1 VPTLTLD
8 ALRERLTRGELGRL
22 HLFVGSDVRLMDRMV
37 DAVEAT
43 VPEADRPF
51 AVERVHAGEPGG
63 SPVDIVA
70 AASNLPMLGDKRIVI
85 VLRAERLLKP
95 KRGGKASEEEEPDL
109 DASGDPAAVL
119 ETGGLE
125 AYVEAPAS
133 FSTVV
138 FVASEVDRTRRLTKR
153 LVDRAEVTVFDGNV
167 ADDPRADTAKNLGR
181 VLRGVLLSEGRTIEA
196 SAAALIV
203 RRAGGDVSK
212 LRDDVDRLV
221 LFIGDRKHITEDD
234 VMEVSAEHH
243 AIDDEWAVTNALAAG
258 NAAAALLEAGR
269 RLDRGD
275 SVHALVGQLRWW
287 VSNRLVGINEA
298 HARSALDVLLRTD
311 LALKSSGGDERVLL
325 ERLVV
330 ELAGAGTG
338 SRRLPAR

>member
-1 VPTLTLD
+1 MPTLTLD
-8 ALRERLTRGELGRL
+8 ALRERLARSEPERL

-37 DAVEAT
+37 EAVEAT
-43 VPEADRPF
+43 VTEADRPF
-51 AVERVHAGEPGG
+51 AVERLHAGEPGG

-70 AASNLPMLGDKRIVI
+70 AASNLPMLGDRRIVI

-95 KRGGKASEEEEPDL
+95 KRGGK
-109 DASGDPAAVL
+109 SGDDEDMSLESQPEAAPV

-125 AYVEAPAS
+125 AYLEAPAS

-138 FVASEVDRTRRLTKR
+138 FVAAEVDRTRRLTKR
-153 LVDRAEVTVFDGNV
+153 LIERAHVTIFDGNV
-167 ADDPRADTAKNLGR
+167 ADDPRSDSTKNLGR
-181 VLRGVLLSEGRTIEA
+181 VLRGILLNEGRTIEA
-196 SAAALIV
+196 AAAALV
-203 RRAGGDVSK
+203 VGRSGGDISK

-243 AIDDEWAVTNALAAG
+243 TIDDEWAVTNALASGDAAG
-258 NAAAALLEAGR
+258 ALVQAAR

-287 VSNRLVGINEA
+287 VSNRLAGINEGRVRPA
-298 HARSALDVLLRTD
+298 IEALLRTD
-311 LALKSSGGDERVLL
+311 LALKSSGGDERVLI

-338 SRRLPAR
+338 PRR